1 MRIDP
6 NQGAQPLP
14 ESDRTSS
21 QSSASQNHV
30 SGGSALGEDQAQL
43 SGAHVQVQALAAQV
57 AQFPDTRLEKVSA
70 LRQLVLGDGYQ
81 RSSKQLAGALFDH
94 MVGRPAA

>member
-21 QSSASQNHV
+21 QSSASQNRA

-43 SGAHVQVQALAAQV
+43 SGAHVQALAGQV
-57 AQFPDTRLEKVSA
+57 AQFPEIRQEKVNA
-70 LRQLVLGDGYQ
+70 LRQLVVGGSYQ
-81 RSSKQLAGALFDH
+81 RSSKQVAGALFDH
-94 MVGRPAA
+94 MVERPAA